1 MVHVGDR
8 AQECVERTSVQ
19 AYERRRRSERGTGG
33 GTVRP
38 VSGLVTRTLRP
49 FVATERSY
57 EADCY
62 VCCVF
67 FLCTGNFRYW
77 RLRVGIQWARN
88 NNNKKKSLF
97 PFNLSNLLLSLLDLW
112 WLD

>member
-19 AYERRRRSERGTGG
+19 AYERRRWSERGTGG

-38 VSGLVTRTLRP
+38 VAGLVTRTLRP

-57 EADCY
+57 VADCY

-67 FLCTGNFRYW
+67 FLLYW
-77 RLRVGIQWARN
+77 KFPVLEATCGDTVGQEQQQQEKITF
-88 NNNKKKSLF
+88 SF
-97 PFNLSNLLLSLLDLW
+97 
-112 WLD
+112 